1 MLHEHEKVAAGEL
14 VQSALTV
21 DHRNQPE
28 PPAASSQQIGPEL
41 TAASAKGGW
50 GGGGESSSLI
60 SSIPSSATAASLL
73 CLKGRVVEIEMNRKE
88 EICAGTPRDLS
99 HLTTVISAHCVVG
112 QRQKDGL
119 GGAGLQWLGF
129 RPGDAI
135 ARATLGRVHKKDKQF
150 NLSET

>member
-41 TAASAKGGW
+41 TAASAKRGV

-60 SSIPSSATAASLL
+60 STIPSSATAASLL

-88 EICAGTPRDLS
+88 E
-99 HLTTVISAHCVVG
+99 VEENM
-112 QRQKDGL
+112 
-119 GGAGLQWLGF
+119 GG
-129 RPGDAI
+129 DME
-135 ARATLGRVHKKDKQF
+135 H
-150 NLSET
+150 